1 MKELR
6 LRPRA
11 EEDLIERTG
20 HYGGAGGSAVGERFF
35 DASVRALDAV
45 GEMPGIGSP
54 RVGERAD
61 VPGLRRVPVEGFP
74 CGWFYIERDDFIDVI
89 RLLADRQDL
98 AALFDDE

>member
-11 EEDLIERTG
+11 DADLIERTR
-20 HYGGAGGSAVGERFF
+20 HYAGEGGRELGERFF
-35 DASVRALDAV
+35 DAAIRALDAV

-54 RVGERAD
+54 RVGELAE
-61 VPGLRRVPVEGFP
+61 VPGLRRVRVEGFS
-74 CGWFYIERDDFIDVI
+74 CGWFYVERADFIDVV

-98 AALFDDE
+98 IGLLHE